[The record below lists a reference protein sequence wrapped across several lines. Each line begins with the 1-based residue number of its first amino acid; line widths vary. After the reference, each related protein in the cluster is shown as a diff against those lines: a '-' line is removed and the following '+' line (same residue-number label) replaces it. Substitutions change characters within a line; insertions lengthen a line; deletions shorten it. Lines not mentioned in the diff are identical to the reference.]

1 MLSFLRMATTQES
14 FAAVPGPLP
23 LTLPRELWV
32 SLSPAQ
38 QAVYRRAEALL
49 DLFGV
54 TRSVPLS
61 SVLAQGPHA
70 EVLRALQVL
79 GGMSLVEVEAGDEEP
94 TVTLRAMPD
103 EHVRVVGVDGKARW
117 IFVARPLDPPQVD
130 PQNLN

>member
-1 MLSFLRMATTQES
+1 MATTQES
-14 FAAVPGPLP
+14 FAAVPGLLP
-23 LTLPRELWV
+23 LTLPQELWV
-32 SLSPAQ
+32 TLSPAQ

-49 DLFGV
+49 DVFSI
-54 TRSVPLS
+54 TRSVALS

-79 GGMSLVEVEAGDEEP
+79 GGMSLVEVEPGEDEP
-94 TVTLRAMPD
+94 TVTLRALPD

-117 IFVARPLDPPQVD
+117 IFVARPLEAPEID